1 MKNEMNDVVHSF
13 EIETFDAV
21 DDVMKHLD
29 GEIEQVRAMKNEVQL
44 SNIQGTVESPRGKCI
59 NKVAGVIAVLGLLR

>member
-1 MKNEMNDVVHSF
+1 MNDVVHSF
-13 EIETFDAV
+13 EIESFDAV

-29 GEIEQVRAMKNEVQL
+29 TEIEQVKAMENDVQL
-44 SNIQGTVESPRGKCI
+44 HNIQGTVESPRGKCI

>member
-1 MKNEMNDVVHSF
+1 MKNEMNDAVHSF

-29 GEIEQVRAMKNEVQL
+29 GEIEQVKAMKNEVQL
-44 SNIQGTVESPRGKCI
+44 NNIQGTVESP
-59 NKVAGVIAVLGLLR
+59 

>member
-1 MKNEMNDVVHSF
+1 MADRFMKNQINDVVHSF

-29 GEIEQVRAMKNEVQL
+29 GEIEQVKAMKNEVQS
-44 SNIQGTVESPRGKCI
+44 SNIQGTVEWP
-59 NKVAGVIAVLGLLR
+59 